1 MSMNVH
7 ISATREVTVNKTGE
21 TSTQTVRFDCWQTPT
36 KDSYEIIEKENP
48 LEAYKEWV
56 IAQNHVVTF
65 PLYEKDYFY
74 GLGEPIGETTFNFS
88 ENHIN
93 ALNKWIEICEEGG
106 YDIKVDIY

>member
-1 MSMNVH
+1 MNIH

-36 KDSYEIIEKENP
+36 KVSYQIIENENP

-65 PLYEKDYFY
+65 PLYKESDFFQE
-74 GLGEPIGETTFNFS
+74 GEPIGETTFNYS
-88 ENHIN
+88 ENHVN
-93 ALNKWIEICEEGG
+93 ALNEWIEMCEEGG
-106 YDIKVDIY
+106 YEIEVEVY